1 MMPEKVLE
9 LYPDITFDEN
19 EEVETITFDDFLNQN
34 KIEKIDL
41 LWFDLQ
47 GKEPEILMQS
57 KSLDLINY
65 IYTEVS
71 LIENYKDQILYPE
84 LKDFLIS
91 KNFKIIFEDIRWED
105 GGNVLFKNKK
115 L

>member
-9 LYPDITFDEN
+9 LYPDITFDEK

-34 KIEKIDL
+34 EIEKIDL

-65 IYTEVS
+65 IYTEV
-71 LIENYKDQILYPE
+71 
-84 LKDFLIS
+84 FH
-91 KNFKIIFEDIRWED
+91 
-105 GGNVLFKNKK
+105 
-115 L
+115 